1 MSVDRVACPKCGSNN
16 FATQARCWSCGTPLG
31 GGAPV
36 AAPASVAPPSSPV
49 NPATAIWATVA
60 LGLLFPFVAV
70 PVGFVFLML
79 DDRRKCQLGW
89 QAILWGTVGTVV
101 QLIATAMLGSMLT
114 GPLLQSSMRSITQM
128 QAQRQAAP
136 PDQ

>member
-1 MSVDRVACPKCGSNN
+1 MS
-16 FATQARCWSCGTPLG
+16 
-31 GGAPV
+31 V
-36 AAPASVAPPSSPV
+36 AAPSIPLASPV
-49 NPATAIWATVA
+49 NPAAAIWATVA

-89 QAILWGTVGTVV
+89 QSILWGTVGTVV
-101 QLIATAMLGSMLT
+101 QMIATAMIGSMLT
-114 GPLLQSSMRSITQM
+114 GPLLQASMRSLTQM